1 MQRCVTASPREA
13 QDPTHT
19 RVMSRDQAYEQQA
32 RVRDHR
38 LLLENHVAYVT
49 VSASASA
56 RVAHAGMVTIGA
68 LERGFPWPRY
78 LGTGAYLARNTL
90 WLPTNSFERVTN
102 SCMAKFYRGRQK
114 HVAILAHFA
123 RGPNSD
129 TYTIQTDTHQ
139 LRHERIDEKKYPL

>member
-90 WLPTNSFERVTN
+90 LLPTNSFERVTN

-139 LRHERIDEKKYPL
+139 LRQERIDEKTYLL